1 LGQVALR
8 FDDGVA
14 LPMVLVAGLAR
25 TGVSVRVLCGC
36 SGRGRGRGRGS
47 GNGWQWLLG
56 KHAGDT
62 LSETERMDRQD
73 TRYLIASKQLQY

>member
-1 LGQVALR
+1 MKCDAMRCDALGWVRLGQVALR

-36 SGRGRGRGRGS
+36 SATG
-47 GNGWQWLLG
+47 
-56 KHAGDT
+56 
-62 LSETERMDRQD
+62 
-73 TRYLIASKQLQY
+73 